1 MIMTAPAD
9 PNTLSYEEATHEL
22 ETLIAALDDPQ
33 ISLEETL
40 ALYERGQS
48 LAKRCNSLLEQAE
61 LRLRQLSGE

>member
-1 MIMTAPAD
+1 MTAPAD
-9 PNTLSYEEATHEL
+9 PNTLSYEEAAREL
-22 ETLIAALDDPQ
+22 EALITALDDPQ

-48 LAKRCNSLLEQAE
+48 SAKRCNSLLEHAE

>member
-1 MIMTAPAD
+1 MTAPAD
-9 PNTLSYEEATHEL
+9 PNTLSYEEAAREL
-22 ETLIAALDDPQ
+22 EALITALDDPQ

-48 LAKRCNSLLEQAE
+48 LAKRCNSLLEHAE